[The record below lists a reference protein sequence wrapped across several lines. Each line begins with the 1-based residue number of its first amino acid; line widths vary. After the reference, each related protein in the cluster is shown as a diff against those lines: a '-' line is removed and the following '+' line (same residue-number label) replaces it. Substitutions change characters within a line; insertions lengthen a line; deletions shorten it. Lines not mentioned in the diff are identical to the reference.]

1 MQGAAIWYN
10 LVMKRWIIATIA
22 ITALVITGLILYSV
36 QAQKPV
42 ETATNAPTV
51 NIPLNADTIFN
62 LVNAEREKA
71 GVKPLA
77 RDARLDATAQTRS
90 DDMVARNYFSHN
102 DPVDG
107 RKMIDDQYYIDE
119 WKMCKLGSENIS
131 QMEDPTGDNN
141 IDTINGW
148 MGSESH
154 RNAILDQQYDIA
166 GLAVTGNKVVQH
178 FCNLK

>member
-1 MQGAAIWYN
+1 
-10 LVMKRWIIATIA
+10 MKKVFVLTI
-22 ITALVITGLILYSV
+22 ITALLITGVSITVFSQKTPEKPQYV
-36 QAQKPV
+36 AQN
-42 ETATNAPTV
+42 E

-71 GVKPLA
+71 GVLPLV
-77 RDARLDATAQTRS
+77 RDARLDATAQTRA

-102 DPVDG
+102 DPVTNANLVDILLTQ
-107 RKMIDDQYYIDE
+107 KQ
-119 WKMCKLGSENIS
+119 CASSSENIS
-131 QMEDPTGDNN
+131 QMEDHTGDNN

-154 RNAILDQQYDIA
+154 RNAILDQQYDIS
-166 GLAVTGNKVVQH
+166 GIAVTGNKVVQH

>member
-1 MQGAAIWYN
+1 MYSS
-10 LVMKRWIIATIA
+10 L
-22 ITALVITGLILYSV
+22 ALVIVSALVALGIYCYPRYFGEPKPVQAIVLPTP
-36 QAQKPV
+36 QAQK
-42 ETATNAPTV
+42 
-51 NIPLNADTIFN
+51 IKMDADTIFD
-62 LVNAEREKA
+62 LVNAERAKN
-71 GVKPLA
+71 GVQPLA
-77 RDARLDATAQTRS
+77 RDARLDATAQART

-102 DPVDG
+102 DPIDG

-119 WKMCKLGSENIS
+119 WKICKLGSENIS

-154 RNAILDQQYDIA
+154 RNAILDQQYDIS
-166 GLAVTGNKVVQH
+166 GIAVTGNKVVQH